1 MTKPG
6 PRALREHS
14 QVEIQACRDPG
25 LSVSQIDR
33 EDITELAFLLL
44 VGLAS
49 GSLGLSQVSET
60 QAAHLVE
67 LPRSTYSS
75 SYI

>member
-6 PRALREHS
+6 PRALSEHS
-14 QVEIQACRDPG
+14 QVEIQACQNPG

-49 GSLGLSQVSET
+49 GSLGLRQVSET
-60 QAAHLVE
+60 QAAQLVE
-67 LPRSTYSS
+67 LPRQQ
-75 SYI
+75 